1 MRVGST
7 NLTGHGFSRTIPP
20 EEQTI
25 HTDGVAILL
34 VEQNVAM
41 ALRLATSGY
50 LLETGRRIAEDAD
63 GQRLRTQVISGYL
76 QQADMATKKEKT

>member
-1 MRVGST
+1 
-7 NLTGHGFSRTIPP
+7 
-20 EEQTI
+20 
-25 HTDGVAILL
+25 L